1 MVGIAP
7 QEGQLHYLQIGFESP
22 WLGVASQSF
31 LLVNLDWSLY
41 YLYYEYMCRFECDG
55 SSWLGRP
62 FAAFSDSFRLDRL
75 WIRFPRKRLSVLS
88 EWLGVPELDS
98 LIIEMLR
105 DKKSCPRGLISYR
118 ERALGPCCRS
128 FSRSICLAFS
138 LQKALFPIGWKRFSP
153 QLGRGKDPREG
164 EVY

>member
-1 MVGIAP
+1 M
-7 QEGQLHYLQIGFESP
+7 
-22 WLGVASQSF
+22 
-31 LLVNLDWSLY
+31 
-41 YLYYEYMCRFECDG
+41 
-55 SSWLGRP
+55 
-62 FAAFSDSFRLDRL
+62 
-75 WIRFPRKRLSVLS
+75 LS